1 MHPSLNHY
9 QLVMQHHVGLEK
21 HVLEIDFI
29 VIQIIMSS
37 IIESNPNILGGKPVV
52 KGTRV
57 PVDLIYELIGLKYSI
72 EYILD
77 QYPSLTRDALVKI
90 TQAVMEN
97 RAI

>member
-1 MHPSLNHY
+1 
-9 QLVMQHHVGLEK
+9 
-21 HVLEIDFI
+21 
-29 VIQIIMSS
+29 MSS